1 MHVCVP
7 GEGLA
12 MTAHDLMTP
21 DPSTVTA
28 QSTIAEAWDLMREL
42 DARHL
47 PVVDGEILIGMLS
60 DRDLGGLDIGRL
72 LTEQGAEAVRRRL
85 ARPVVQLMSDDVI
98 AARPETDVSDLVTLF
113 LEHKIGAIPIV
124 LPDTRR
130 IVGIVSYI
138 DVLRALQ
145 HRLEEE

>member
-1 MHVCVP
+1 
-7 GEGLA
+7 

-98 AARPETDVSDLVTLF
+98 AAGPETDVSDLVTLF

>member
-1 MHVCVP
+1 
-7 GEGLA
+7 

-21 DPSTVTA
+21 DPSTVAA
-28 QSTIAEAWDLMREL
+28 QSTIAEAWDLMRGL

-60 DRDLGGLDIGRL
+60 DRDLGGLDVGRL
-72 LTEQGAEAVRRRL
+72 LTEEGAEAVRRRL

-98 AARPETDVSDLVTLF
+98 AAGPETDVSDLVTLF

>member
-1 MHVCVP
+1 
-7 GEGLA
+7 
-12 MTAHDLMTP
+12 
-21 DPSTVTA
+21 
-28 QSTIAEAWDLMREL
+28 
-42 DARHL
+42 
-47 PVVDGEILIGMLS
+47 MLS

-98 AARPETDVSDLVTLF
+98 AAGPETDVSDLVTLF

>member
-1 MHVCVP
+1 
-7 GEGLA
+7 
-12 MTAHDLMTP
+12 
-21 DPSTVTA
+21 VTA
-28 QSTIAEAWDLMREL
+28 QSTIAEAWDLMREF

-60 DRDLGGLDIGRL
+60 DRDLGGLDVGRL
-72 LTEQGAEAVRRRL
+72 LTEEGAEAVRRRL

-98 AARPETDVSDLVTLF
+98 AAEPEIDVNDLVTLF
-113 LEHKIGAIPIV
+113 LEHKVGAIPIV